1 METSPRACRRREL
14 RAGATLRDA
23 WMHSFESCPPL
34 SPVCLPKPPPDV
46 SSPLWTRVDAG
57 QRPRHA
63 RREGEIKMLPA
74 STYSRSIDREWRSLY
89 DLIWRP
95 EFFPRW
101 ASGLSKAGLRQ
112 DGDGWLADGTEGP
125 KIGRAHV

>member
-1 METSPRACRRREL
+1 MRIS
-14 RAGATLRDA
+14 DA
-23 WMHSFESCPPL
+23 SSDVCSSDL
-34 SPVCLPKPPPDV
+34 CLPLPPPDG
-46 SSPLWTRVDAG
+46 SSPLWTLVDSG

-63 RREGEIKMLPA
+63 RREGETKMLPA

-112 DGDGWLADGTEGP
+112 DGDGWLAEGTEGP
-125 KIGRAHV
+125 IRIRFTPHNDYGDRKSTRLNSSH